1 MRNARLERC
10 IARSARARRAIRRR
24 TAGELPA
31 IDAATDA
38 PLGIGP
44 TMRRRIAHRKPRAVH
59 RTARSTPRAARR
71 HSPTAIRRPPAAG
84 RQPPAASRQPRQHCR
99 EPPPSSMPRFR
110 AAKRGFG
117 AIRHGFGAIRR
128 TNPANSAPARRISL
142 RIARPLPRVERKEP
156 DCIGGARIAPHC
168 STYQFNR

>member
-1 MRNARLERC
+1 MHRAGSARGRRGLG
-10 IARSARARRAIRRR
+10 ARS
-24 TAGELPA
+24 AGELPA
-31 IDAATDA
+31 IDAATDT

-44 TMRRRIAHRKPRAVH
+44 TMRRRIAHRKPR
-59 RTARSTPRAARR
+59 TAIR
-71 HSPTAIRRPPAAG
+71 HSPFANRHSPAAG